1 MNFTVNRGVTTMEL
15 IEVIT
20 SKENLNRAYKKVV
33 ENKGAGGIDKMTV
46 DELGDYI
53 RENKESIVNSLRNRT
68 YMPKPVRRV
77 YIPKSNGKKRPLGIP
92 TVLDR
97 TIQQAIAQPISEI
110 YEEVFSEYSYGFR
123 PNRSCHDAI
132 KQALEYL
139 NDGNEWV
146 IDIDIEQLFDKVNHD
161 KLIQILR
168 EQVNDSTTL
177 NLIRKYLRAGVME
190 NVLEKATKT
199 GVPQGVPLS
208 VILSNIYLDKL
219 DKELEQRGLRFT
231 RYADDVL
238 IFTRSEMSANRVMKS
253 ITDWLER
260 KLFLRVNASSR
271 MNVVNFSISK
281 ELLETKIKDS
291 AGLLNPLSYYL
302 SDVGI

>member
-110 YEEVFSEYSYGFR
+110 YEEVY
-123 PNRSCHDAI
+123 CH
-132 KQALEYL
+132 
-139 NDGNEWV
+139 
-146 IDIDIEQLFDKVNHD
+146 
-161 KLIQILR
+161 LIYPT
-168 EQVNDSTTL
+168 ST
-177 NLIRKYLRAGVME
+177 
-190 NVLEKATKT
+190 
-199 GVPQGVPLS
+199 
-208 VILSNIYLDKL
+208 
-219 DKELEQRGLRFT
+219 
-231 RYADDVL
+231 L
-238 IFTRSEMSANRVMKS
+238 IFNH
-253 ITDWLER
+253 
-260 KLFLRVNASSR
+260 LFIGSVQI
-271 MNVVNFSISK
+271 FF
-281 ELLETKIKDS
+281 
-291 AGLLNPLSYYL
+291 
-302 SDVGI
+302 